1 MEENKNSTEN
11 TALQTTE
18 QNTEQNKEQKKGS
31 YYEKKYDYYENRAY
45 DTYDYMKEAERIN
58 TKDEPSTAAKV
69 ALILIAVYFNVI
81 GAIIGIIAGGIYLN
95 KNGEGYKSYGK
106 MLLIVSI
113 VFLVIDVVIFI
124 MLFAAIGNYVAM
136 FYM

>member
-18 QNTEQNKEQKKGS
+18 QNTEQKKEQKKGS

-113 VFLVIDVVIFI
+113 VFLVIDIVIFI